1 MLVCIFFINIFI
13 NIIPQFESCL
23 KLEMSFPL
31 AYHDCWPVF
40 KIMFQEGIVEYLN
53 DIYFFMLAILN
64 VLIVELNQLNN
75 TNN

>member
-1 MLVCIFFINIFI
+1 
-13 NIIPQFESCL
+13 
-23 KLEMSFPL
+23 MSFPF

-40 KIMFQEGIVEYLN
+40 KIMFQEGTVEYLN